1 MPENI
6 TRKKVESIR
15 ESLSVTSARKLKRD
29 ENYDVNDKRA
39 AYDEKGKQ
47 EIAQYTYAHGTA
59 TAFWK
64 FKPKFPNSTVR
75 PWFKKYKK
83 NLKEKAKRGQ
93 ITRKFTETCKRVLTK
108 DHVTNLKESHP

>member
-1 MPENI
+1 MQKSGKSQSELSEFCQCLKNNLPENI
-6 TRKKVESIR
+6 TGKKVESIR

-59 TAFWK
+59 TAF
-64 FKPKFPNSTVR
+64 
-75 PWFKKYKK
+75 
-83 NLKEKAKRGQ
+83 
-93 ITRKFTETCKRVLTK
+93 
-108 DHVTNLKESHP
+108 